1 MNSPKRVCIVVPD
14 ITGQGGG
21 VRALAAFIF
30 DTLRRSGRYEPS
42 LVSLAMSS
50 KDEASVRLLSPK
62 SWRERPKVVARSW
75 RDIAHE
81 HVGCYLA
88 EFEFQRYRPRRLLTE
103 LLSQYDIVHVVAGHP
118 AWALVTRGCRG
129 AVFLHAATLAASERR
144 GVRRFTFPRWR
155 HWMTRVTDRLDFE
168 ALRHVRAAF
177 VMNGLMEQRLGRAL
191 GASRV
196 VFALP
201 GVDTQLFRP
210 GYYRDGGYILSVG
223 RFSDPRKNVGLLL
236 QAYGLLR
243 QAVAGAPKLVLAGL
257 DTLPDEDWELAS
269 RLNVAGHVETRRDVS
284 PEELAELYRGACM
297 FVLSS
302 DEEGL
307 GLVILEAMASGLPV
321 VSTRCG
327 GPEGVV
333 VEGVTGYLTPVG
345 DAHAL
350 AAKMRELLDDAA
362 LRRSMGE
369 KARRIAEEKF
379 SLETAGVAIIEK
391 YDGLLSDGG

>member
-1 MNSPKRVCIVVPD
+1 
-14 ITGQGGG
+14 
-21 VRALAAFIF
+21 
-30 DTLRRSGRYEPS
+30 
-42 LVSLAMSS
+42 
-50 KDEASVRLLSPK
+50 
-62 SWRERPKVVARSW
+62 
-75 RDIAHE
+75 
-81 HVGCYLA
+81 
-88 EFEFQRYRPRRLLTE
+88 
-103 LLSQYDIVHVVAGHP
+103 
-118 AWALVTRGCRG
+118 
-129 AVFLHAATLAASERR
+129 
-144 GVRRFTFPRWR
+144 
-155 HWMTRVTDRLDFE
+155 
-168 ALRHVRAAF
+168 
-177 VMNGLMEQRLGRAL
+177 
-191 GASRV
+191 
-196 VFALP
+196 
-201 GVDTQLFRP
+201 
-210 GYYRDGGYILSVG
+210 
-223 RFSDPRKNVGLLL
+223 LLL

>member
-1 MNSPKRVCIVVPD
+1 MNSAKSVCVVVPD
-14 ITGQGGG
+14 VTGQGGG

-30 DTLRRSGRYEPS
+30 DALRRSGRYEPS

-62 SWRERPKVVARSW
+62 SWRERPKVIARSW
-75 RDIAHE
+75 QGLAHE

-88 EFEFQRYRPRRLLTE
+88 EFEFQRYRPHRLLTE
-103 LLSQYDIVHVVAGHP
+103 LLNQYDIIHVVAGHP
-118 AWALVTRGCRG
+118 AWALVTRECRG

-144 GVRRFTFPRWR
+144 GARRFAFPRWR
-155 HWMTRVTDRLDFE
+155 YWMTRVTDRLDFE
-168 ALRHVRAAF
+168 GLRHVRAAF
-177 VMNGLMEQRLGRAL
+177 VMNVRMEQRLVRAM

-210 GYYRDGGYILSVG
+210 RSYSEVGYILSVG
-223 RFSDPRKNVGLLL
+223 RFSDPRKNVKMLLR
-236 QAYGLLR
+236 AYALLR
-243 QAVAGAPKLVLAGL
+243 QAAADAPKLMLAGL
-257 DTLPDEDWELAS
+257 DTLSGEDWELAS
-269 RLNVAGHVETRRDVS
+269 RLNVTGHVETRRDVS
-284 PEELAELYRGACM
+284 PEELAELYRDACM

-307 GLVILEAMASGLPV
+307 GLVVFEAMASGLPV
-321 VSTRCG
+321 LSTRCG
-327 GPEGVV
+327 GPEGLV
-333 VEGVTGYLTPVG
+333 VEGVTGHLTPVG
-345 DAHAL
+345 DARAL
-350 AAKMRELLDDAA
+350 AAQMKRLLDDVV

-369 KARRIAEEKF
+369 RARRIAEEKF
-379 SLETAGVAIIEK
+379 SLERAGGAIIER

>member
-1 MNSPKRVCIVVPD
+1 MNSRKRVCIVVPD
-14 ITGQGGG
+14 VTGQAGG
-21 VRALAAFIF
+21 VRVLAASIF
-30 DTLRRSGRYEPS
+30 DALRRSGRYEPT

-75 RDIAHE
+75 RGVAHE

-103 LLSQYDIVHVVAGHP
+103 ILNRHDVVHVVAGHP
-118 AWALVTRGCRG
+118 AWALVTRGFTG
-129 AVFLHAATLAASERR
+129 VVFLHAATLAASERS
-144 GVRRFTFPRWR
+144 GVRRFAFPRWR
-155 HWMTRVTDRLDFE
+155 YWMTRVTDRLDFE

-177 VMNGLMEQRLGRAL
+177 VMNRRMEQRLVRAM

-196 VFALP
+196 IFALP
-201 GVDTQLFRP
+201 GVDTQLFRS
-210 GYYRDGGYILSVG
+210 GSYREGGYILSVG
-223 RFSDPRKNVGLLL
+223 RFSDPRKNVGM
-236 QAYGLLR
+236 LLR
-243 QAVAGAPKLVLAGL
+243 AYALLRRVAADAPKLVLAGSDAL
-257 DTLPDEDWELAS
+257 SVEDRELAS
-269 RLNVAGHVETRRDVS
+269 RLNVAGHVEVRRGVP

-302 DEEGL
+302 EEEGL

-321 VSTRCG
+321 LSTRCG
-327 GPEGVV
+327 GPEGLV
-333 VEGVTGYLTPVG
+333 VEGVTGHLTPVG

-350 AAKMRELLDDAA
+350 ADRMKGLLDDVV

-369 KARRIAEEKF
+369 RARRIAEEKF
-379 SLETAGVAIIEK
+379 SLERAGAAIIES
-391 YDGLLSDGG
+391 YDGLLSDGV